1 MLEPG
6 AATSMTPRP
15 RLEKLDSRLSMVPA
29 GYRCSDDTVT
39 TPGSSAGMS
48 WQPLLISRVTG
59 AGLSSGLESS
69 VVLFARSDDELP
81 AAAALTTPFRVDQA
95 TARLTA
101 SLAAY
106 WSGWSEQ

>member
-15 RLEKLDSRLSMVPA
+15 RLENPESRLSIVPA
-29 GYRCSDDTVT
+29 GNRCIDETVT

-48 WQPLLISRVTG
+48 WQSLLIVRETG
-59 AGLSSGLESS
+59 VLSSGLVVS
-69 VVLFARSDDELP
+69 VVLFARSYDALP
-81 AAAALTTPFRVDQA
+81 AAAACTTPRWVDHC
-95 TARLTA
+95 TARRTA
-101 SLAAY
+101 SLAAA